1 MKEMTNLKQ
10 GAGGGADFTLAVPA
24 SRPARILQVT
34 DTQIIDASQCRY
46 PGRLSAEEK
55 EKWDPALVDR
65 RMTDYLDGA
74 VAAAAPDLIVHT
86 GDFVYGEF
94 DDSGR
99 MLDRHIAIMESYG
112 IPWTLALGNH
122 ERETAIGTERL
133 CRALEEAPHCLF
145 AGTKAV
151 DGVPLEGNGTF
162 SILLTRGGAPA
173 AVLYILDS
181 GCGTAEIP
189 AGIYPRQREWMR
201 RTAARYPGVPA
212 FAFLHIPPLVYTAI
226 AAERYGYVYDGFRP
240 FELTEKGDFGYFG
253 ERVLDA
259 HCIDADGSLTALF
272 RAVNVKGVFAG
283 HFHKLSAS
291 MLADGIRL
299 TCGLKT
305 GEYDSHRPDRLG
317 GTLMRFPAAG
327 EEGFSAEHII
337 IKRER

>member
-24 SRPARILQVT
+24 SRPARIFQVT

-99 MLDRHIAIMESYG
+99 MLERHIAIMESYG

-173 AVLYILDS
+173 AVLYIRAAARRKSPRGSIPASGS
-181 GCGTAEIP
+181 GCAGRPRGTRAYPRSRTCTSRPSFIPQSRRSGTA
-189 AGIYPRQREWMR
+189 MFT
-201 RTAARYPGVPA
+201 TASGR
-212 FAFLHIPPLVYTAI
+212 
-226 AAERYGYVYDGFRP
+226 
-240 FELTEKGDFGYFG
+240 
-253 ERVLDA
+253 
-259 HCIDADGSLTALF
+259 
-272 RAVNVKGVFAG
+272 
-283 HFHKLSAS
+283 LS
-291 MLADGIRL
+291 
-299 TCGLKT
+299 
-305 GEYDSHRPDRLG
+305 
-317 GTLMRFPAAG
+317 
-327 EEGFSAEHII
+327 
-337 IKRER
+337 